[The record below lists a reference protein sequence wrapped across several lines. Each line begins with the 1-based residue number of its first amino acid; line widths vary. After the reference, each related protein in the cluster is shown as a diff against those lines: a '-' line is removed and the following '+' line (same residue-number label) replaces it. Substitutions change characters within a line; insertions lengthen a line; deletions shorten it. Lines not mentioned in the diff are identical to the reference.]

1 MKAISRYIA
10 LRELP
15 VAFVFTMLALLFKS
29 SKPFYRPFDKLMD
42 FQPFLIGLIVGS
54 VVACLVG
61 LIFGRQLAARQRLW
75 AMLSL
80 LAALIGLG
88 CSPLLWLSIPRFL
101 SLPISLL
108 ASTLLGFGLI
118 SALINYCVLLAQ
130 QPTSKN
136 MLTLALALLVSAL
149 LWTCFYETT
158 SLFASFSQMAGLC
171 LIGVTPL
178 LAHRV
183 ARSPAE
189 QTSHPV
195 STTASDIGTAADCF
209 RYGWAAVLALA
220 YNTFSVG
227 LTFWITGDEILFGN
241 IAIHKLIIYV
251 CIFCCILI
259 VALSRLNI
267 ERPAMFILF
276 RFALLGGAALILGG
290 MYMVD
295 FLGSWGIDIL
305 SGVPYYGTAVFY
317 FIGFSVLLWVAG
329 HLAANPGRLI
339 SLALLSTVLTLFA
352 GLLVHLMLGDTF
364 RSASN
369 AFLAIFAIPLILSA
383 AREVYRQLSG
393 GQTVIGQAHEHS
405 VKQDM
410 RIRAVNC
417 ASFAEHYSLSPR
429 ETEIIALLAQG
440 YSAKYI
446 SSKLC
451 LSYETVR
458 THIKRIYGKVGAH
471 SSDDLL
477 TCIQR
482 FSESAEQPQLASN

>member
-15 VAFVFTMLALLFKS
+15 VAFVFTVLALLFRS
-29 SKPFYRPFDKLMD
+29 SNPFYRPFDKLTD
-42 FQPFLIGLIVGS
+42 FQPFLIGLIVGAAM
-54 VVACLVG
+54 ACLVG
-61 LIFGRQLAARQRLW
+61 LLFGRQLAARQRLW

-88 CSPLLWLSIPRFL
+88 CSSLSWLSAPRLLF
-101 SLPISLL
+101 LPISLL

-118 SALINYCVLLAQ
+118 SALINYCIVLAR
-130 QPTSKN
+130 QPTRKS

-149 LWTCFYETT
+149 LWACFYKTT
-158 SLFASFSQMAGLC
+158 SLFASFSQMTGLC
-171 LIGVTPL
+171 LLGITPL
-178 LAHRV
+178 LTQQGTRF
-183 ARSPAE
+183 PAE
-189 QTSHPV
+189 Q
-195 STTASDIGTAADCF
+195 ASSPTPAATPDTGTAADCF

-241 IAIHKLIIYV
+241 IAIHKLIIYA

-259 VALSRLNI
+259 VALSGLSI

-305 SGVPYYGTAVFY
+305 SGVPYYGTALFY
-317 FIGFSVLLWVAG
+317 CIGFSVLLWVAG
-329 HLAANPGRLI
+329 HLAANPVRLI
-339 SLALLSTVLTLFA
+339 SLALLSTVLTLSA
-352 GLLVHLMLGDTF
+352 GLLVHVMLGDTF

-393 GQTVIGQAHEHS
+393 GQTVIDQPHENS

-410 RIRAVNC
+410 RIRAINC

-446 SSKLC
+446 SSKLY

-458 THIKRIYGKVGAH
+458 THIKRIYGKTGAH

-477 TCIQR
+477 ACIQR